1 MTAMSQE
8 ARELVLQVVKELI
21 ARIEPSEQHWNLTPQ
36 EQQQELIHVLRKLR
50 FLVDFLE
57 VSDDTGALDSPR

>member
-1 MTAMSQE
+1 MSQE
-8 ARELVLQVVKELI
+8 PRVVVLQVVKELI

-36 EQQQELIHVLRKLR
+36 EQQQELNHVLRRLR

-57 VSDDTGALDSPR
+57 KQE